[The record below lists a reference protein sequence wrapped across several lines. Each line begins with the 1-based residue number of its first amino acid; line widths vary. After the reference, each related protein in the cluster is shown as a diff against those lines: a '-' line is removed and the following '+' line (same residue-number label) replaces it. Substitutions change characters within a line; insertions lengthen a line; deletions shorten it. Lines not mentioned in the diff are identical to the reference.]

1 MYTYSIT
8 NTVSKTVV
16 LWYPIRILTAL
27 QCYIRLFGLNQYCK
41 DRLQEKNFLS
51 NIVAQVLTSM

>member
-1 MYTYSIT
+1 MYTYSIK
-8 NTVSKTVV
+8 NTVGKT
-16 LWYPIRILTAL
+16 LRYPIMILTAL

>member
-8 NTVSKTVV
+8 NTAS
-16 LWYPIRILTAL
+16 TAL
-27 QCYIRLFGLNQYCK
+27 QCYIRLLGLNQYCK

>member
-16 LWYPIRILTAL
+16 LRCPVMILSAL
-27 QCYIRLFGLNQYCK
+27 LSYIRLLGLNQYCK

-51 NIVAQVLTSM
+51 NIVAQVLTSL